1 MILKQRPRL
10 STSGCSGRTTRLP
23 LPGHSSHRD
32 RAEAAVRWRRLRP
45 AETDLPGRPPGT
57 PARLHPLRGIIPY
70 LPLFMFVLLFGLSMD
85 YQVFILSRIRELR
98 IRGASTTS
106 AITGGISSG
115 AGVVTGAA
123 IIMVAVS
130 SIFATLSVIDF
141 KMFGVG
147 MASAVLIDAT
157 TVRGIVLPAAMT
169 LLGQR
174 NWQLPRPLAWLPR
187 SRPAVPA
194 APAR

>member
-1 MILKQRPRL
+1 
-10 STSGCSGRTTRLP
+10 
-23 LPGHSSHRD
+23 
-32 RAEAAVRWRRLRP
+32 
-45 AETDLPGRPPGT
+45 
-57 PARLHPLRGIIPY
+57 
-70 LPLFMFVLLFGLSMD
+70 MFVLLFGLSMD